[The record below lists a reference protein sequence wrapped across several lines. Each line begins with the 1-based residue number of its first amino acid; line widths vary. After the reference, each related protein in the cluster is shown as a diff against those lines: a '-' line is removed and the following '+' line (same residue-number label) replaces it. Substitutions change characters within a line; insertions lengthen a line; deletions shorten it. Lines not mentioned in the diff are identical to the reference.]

1 MISLT
6 VVAGL
11 ASAFL
16 TGALIEGG
24 GYVLVFLWL
33 KKTAERDHYPFG
45 VPRWLYD
52 STPEEFTETK
62 DLAVNFTLLGA
73 KRLAKLIMCR
83 WCTLL
88 YTSFLAALLAAG
100 GAGLGTFALV
110 WGGSGMVAYIALK
123 HASPVPAEARPSKE
137 PGDE

>member
-24 GYVLVFLWL
+24 GYVLVCLWL
-33 KKTAERDHYPFG
+33 KRLGSPLARNPGWFWMT
-45 VPRWLYD
+45 
-52 STPEEFTETK
+52 TPEEFTETK

-123 HASPVPAEARPSKE
+123 HASPVPAEAWSSKE
-137 PGDE
+137 PGNE

>member
-1 MISLT
+1 MISMT

-33 KKTAERDHYPFG
+33 KKLGSPWRERNPGWF
-45 VPRWLYD
+45 WMT
-52 STPEEFTETK
+52 TPEEFTETK
-62 DLAVNFTLLGA
+62 DLAVNLTILGA
-73 KRLAKLIMCR
+73 RRTAKLIMCR

-88 YTSFLAALLAAG
+88 YASFLAALLVAG
-100 GAGLGTFALV
+100 GAGLGIFLLV
-110 WGGSGMVAYIALK
+110 WGGTGMVAYIALK
-123 HASPVPAEARPSKE
+123 HASPVPAKAWPSKE